1 MLLIISYLFLTATFL
16 FLLFLIRKLNR
27 GIAVKNK
34 PKREGIFDIL
44 TKEGTMKNKILGGYG
59 DFGLTLTNP
68 IPVHTHLELEDY
80 LYGLITKTNKEITFQ
95 RYGAMISP
103 NIKNPIDVYDTFVEG
118 EFYKRIYLS
127 PYHKKTSG
135 KIPNGFKNKN
145 LYQKSYTDK
154 YIIPFIVGI
163 ITHLLFTSF
172 YLLTSFVYL
181 QEYIFIITFNSL
193 VLAVFPK
200 IFFSPKF

>member
-27 GIAVKNK
+27 GVAVKNR
-34 PKREGIFDIL
+34 PKREGIFDVL
-44 TKEGTMKNKILGGYG
+44 TKEGTMKNKIPEGFGG
-59 DFGLTLTNP
+59 FGLTLTNP
-68 IPVHTHLELEDY
+68 IPINTHFELEDY
-80 LYGLITKTNKEITFQ
+80 LYGLITTTNKEITFS
-95 RYGAMISP
+95 RFGAIMSS

-118 EFYKRIYLS
+118 DFYKRIYLS
-127 PYHKKTSG
+127 PYHKKTSN
-135 KIPNGFKNKN
+135 KIPKGFKEKDF
-145 LYQKSYTDK
+145 YQKSFTDK

-163 ITHLLFTSF
+163 LTHLLFTSF

-193 VLAVFPK
+193 VLAVFSK
-200 IFFSPKF
+200 KFF